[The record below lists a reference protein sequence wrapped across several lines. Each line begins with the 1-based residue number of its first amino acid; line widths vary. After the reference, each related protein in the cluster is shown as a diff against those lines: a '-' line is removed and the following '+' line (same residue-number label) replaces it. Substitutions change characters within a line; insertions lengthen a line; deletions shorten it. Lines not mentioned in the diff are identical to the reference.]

1 MSDLERDKDL
11 VEPPLSLINIYSR
24 ALLLLVFTAQIQRSS
39 RKRRRIK
46 LRKGKF
52 ESAMK
57 VFLSGI
63 IIALYRT
70 SSRVEH

>member
-24 ALLLLVFTAQIQRSS
+24 ALLLLVFTAQIQRPS

-46 LRKGKF
+46 LRRGKF

-57 VFLSGI
+57 VFLSGV

-70 SSRVEH
+70 SLRVEH